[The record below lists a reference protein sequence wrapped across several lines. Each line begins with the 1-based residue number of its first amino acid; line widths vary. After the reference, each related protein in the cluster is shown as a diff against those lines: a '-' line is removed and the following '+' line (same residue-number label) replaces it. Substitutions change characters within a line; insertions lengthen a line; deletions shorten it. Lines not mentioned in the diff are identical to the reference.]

1 MTIIVLFKF
10 GISLK
15 TWKEKG
21 LIDRELEYYRKLVQK
36 YNFKFVFLTY
46 GDESDLFLKEKN
58 IEIYPLY
65 SKFRKPNSIFIA
77 IIHSIL
83 FPIFAFKEF
92 SKIDIIK
99 TNQMLGSWIGVILSK
114 ILKKPLILRA
124 GYELYDFA
132 IKAKKSSSYR
142 LFIYLISYFAYKSAQ
157 RIHLATNKDKLFI
170 QKKFSISEEKI
181 FIYPNFIDTSLFKP
195 IKKPSNEKLLFVG
208 RFNKQKNIP
217 LIFQALKGLNVELD
231 LIGSGEEEKNLRLL
245 SDKLKIRVNF
255 IGIVP
260 NEEMPEIYI
269 KYKAYILTSK
279 YEGNPKT
286 LLEAMSCGCCV
297 IGTDVDGINNILF
310 HNKNGI
316 LSIESVSE
324 VRKAIK
330 RVFLKKSAPLI
341 RQMSTEA
348 RKFIIDNHSL
358 EHILNMEKEAYK
370 SLSDIRIERV

>member
-1 MTIIVLFKF
+1 MTILVLFTF

-114 ILKKPLILRA
+114 ILKKPLILRS

-132 IKAKKSSSYR
+132 IKA
-142 LFIYLISYFAYKSAQ
+142 II
-157 RIHLATNKDKLFI
+157 
-170 QKKFSISEEKI
+170 I
-181 FIYPNFIDTSLFKP
+181 FIYGFFK
-195 IKKPSNEKLLFVG
+195 S
-208 RFNKQKNIP
+208 
-217 LIFQALKGLNVELD
+217 
-231 LIGSGEEEKNLRLL
+231 
-245 SDKLKIRVNF
+245 IR
-255 IGIVP
+255 
-260 NEEMPEIYI
+260 
-269 KYKAYILTSK
+269 
-279 YEGNPKT
+279 
-286 LLEAMSCGCCV
+286 
-297 IGTDVDGINNILF
+297 
-310 HNKNGI
+310 
-316 LSIESVSE
+316 
-324 VRKAIK
+324 
-330 RVFLKKSAPLI
+330 
-341 RQMSTEA
+341 
-348 RKFIIDNHSL
+348 
-358 EHILNMEKEAYK
+358 
-370 SLSDIRIERV
+370 